1 MRQTHGFLLMPALL
15 MTIIG
20 CGVDEKPA
28 AAGASQSG
36 VRGATPP
43 AKRAPA
49 RPEALVKTLYEQHGL
64 KQSPFFQ
71 TTNRELVDRY
81 FEKTLADL
89 IWNDAV
95 ASKGEVGA
103 LDSDPLY
110 AAQDTDIKNLVVR
123 SAVVDGGN
131 ARVAVTFDNFGAQ
144 EEIIYSL
151 AAAGESWMITDITYG
166 DGRTLR
172 SILRSGLPQP
182 ENSIPPKLR

>member
-1 MRQTHGFLLMPALL
+1 MPALL
-15 MTIIG
+15 MTIIC

-28 AAGASQSG
+28 GGGSQSG
-36 VRGATPP
+36 VPKVTPP
-43 AKRAPA
+43 AKKAPA
-49 RPEALVKTLYEQHGL
+49 PPEALVKTLYEQHGL

-110 AAQDTDIKNLVVR
+110 AAQDTDIKNLVVQ

-131 ARVAVTFDNFGAQ
+131 ARVTVTFDNFGAQ

-151 AAAGESWMITDITYG
+151 AADGESWMITDITYG

-182 ENSIPPKLR
+182 ENSNPAKPR